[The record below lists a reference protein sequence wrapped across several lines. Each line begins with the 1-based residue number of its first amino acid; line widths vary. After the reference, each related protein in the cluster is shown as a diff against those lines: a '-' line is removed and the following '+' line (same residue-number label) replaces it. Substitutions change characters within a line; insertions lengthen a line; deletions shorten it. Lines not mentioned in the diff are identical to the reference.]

1 MSKLTD
7 NYEEYQNAID
17 NSDYPV
23 YKGKPKEY
31 PEPEGCKITTEV
43 EGDWVVDD
51 H

>member
-1 MSKLTD
+1 MKLTD
-7 NYEEYQNAID
+7 NYEEYQNAMD
-17 NSDYPV
+17 SSDYPV

-31 PEPEGCKITTEV
+31 PEPEGCKITTEA